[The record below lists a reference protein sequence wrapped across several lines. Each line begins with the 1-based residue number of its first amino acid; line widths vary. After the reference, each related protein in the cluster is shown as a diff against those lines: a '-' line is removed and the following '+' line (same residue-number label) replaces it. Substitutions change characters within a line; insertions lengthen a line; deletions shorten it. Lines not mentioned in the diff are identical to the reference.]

1 MGLAYDLNTK
11 YQPQLNDWAY
21 ILNRGATNI
30 AQQSGGNGRNNDIT
44 IPQSFDAN
52 YSEFDII
59 IRNTNYVRDHYIICG
74 SYRAF
79 FDELNGGAGAWAWDG
94 FVTIVR
100 AHNISLKDSTDFLT
114 EGIVPPPD
122 NSSLYYHNP
131 GYLSGYNVIQPYNQR
146 ENLFW
151 TYLGRMPY
159 EVAPDLT
166 GIGSDNTPGF
176 YSVDSV
182 KNINSADISFF
193 VGGHQ
198 RISSAEGALTNM
210 NYSAYFARLS
220 FVINPAAVES
230 GAAVPGGFEAT
241 SIYNLGFSSGESFRV
256 SWKADQANHG
266 GRYLTDTDDYPSTFY
281 DTNDLAFSVNQSATT
296 PFVFTQLNTLGNGY
310 YLTRIHDIVGMNLS
324 PFPLN
329 IESKSLAITGEA
341 VYDDGAGTVDFST
354 PMVGTWEWEQTGSYT
369 DLYVAVGDR
378 NFALDSS
385 VAAYDLNGS
394 WGTVLNPA
402 FNTEEAAGAFPDN
415 QMLIGIDNVSH
426 GGSTNG
432 EIYCFNFRYGL
443 VAAYSGGLPNEF
455 GNEQYSVWPFAVKGG
470 SFETVGGFTLPDY
483 WTAKAI
489 QQRTFTVSEESSSKR
504 LSDWPNP
511 VDPSPPFGS
520 ILIAI
525 QDITLTQQLA
535 KDPTLQGET
544 PNPFDFLS
552 AIGSPNE
559 IDYGRGNKP
568 YVPGLPANIAYGFLG
583 FLAGAGNGPQ
593 VFMYDFGTAIM
604 SVDFTTTPPTFHV
617 GTWNQ
622 LPYNLWAGFDII
634 SVGDSMNQVLTPPNS
649 VTRVPVSAGWDV
661 DRDQWVYTFA
671 DSTGPSVM
679 SCNSAFNRQPPNQ
692 IAYLDQTDQ
701 FSLLSSDSRSAH
713 YVPRNM
719 TPYLDGISIMG
730 GTLMSKSDNLG
741 QAAMR
746 AITTLTSPAGNTV
759 TGFQIYTIDGSTGRT
774 ARVWVDYL
782 LFDGVDSLIATELQ
796 KIGLRVTVENVE
808 WYKAKI
814 LRKNEL
820 GITPEEIEDWV
831 RSQQTEY
838 TETLKLK
845 ERQGRLRT
853 RRRQQAAWREGL
865 EDTLKGD
872 FYEKGSE
879 RSLLGFDS
887 AEAIDRAA
895 ETFVPNPS
903 DSAPISG
910 KNERKHASS
919 RKSQRDNKRNQEDA

>member
-21 ILNRGATNI
+21 ILQQGAV
-30 AQQSGGNGRNNDIT
+30 ALGQSSGGLGRGGDIT

-59 IRNTNYVRDHYIICG
+59 IRNTNYIRDHYIICG

-79 FDELNGGAGAWAWDG
+79 FDELNGGAGAYAWDG

-100 AHNISLKDSTDFLT
+100 AHNIELKDSNDFLN
-114 EGIVPPPD
+114 EGVFPPPET
-122 NSSLYYHNP
+122 SSKYYHNP
-131 GYLSGYNVIQPYNQR
+131 GFSDGYNVIQPYNFR
-146 ENLFW
+146 DNLFY

-159 EVAPDLT
+159 EVAPNLT
-166 GIGSDNTPGF
+166 GIGSDDTPGF
-176 YSVDSV
+176 YSVDSA
-182 KNINSADISFF
+182 KNTNSADISFF

-198 RISSAEGALTNM
+198 RISSAEGALTGM
-210 NYSAYFARLS
+210 DYSAYIARLS
-220 FVINPAAVES
+220 FAIIKPTVEYE
-230 GAAVPGGFEAT
+230 AAVPFGFTTPTPYA
-241 SIYNLGFSSGESFRV
+241 IAFLPAESFQV

-266 GRYLTDTDDYPSTFY
+266 GRYLTDADDYPAIFI
-281 DTNDLAFSVNQSATT
+281 DTLDLTFSVNQSNAT
-296 PFVFTQLNTLGNGY
+296 PYSFTQLSSLGNGY

-329 IESKSLAITGEA
+329 IVAKSLAITGEA

-354 PMVGTWEWEQTGSYT
+354 PMIGTWEYEQTGAYT

-394 WGTVLNPA
+394 WGTVLTPA
-402 FNTEEAAGAFPDN
+402 FNTEAAAGAFPDN
-415 QMLIGIDNVSH
+415 QILIGIDNVSH
-426 GGSTNG
+426 GGTTNA

-443 VAAYSGGLPNEF
+443 TAEITGAGELGDQ
-455 GNEQYSVWPFAVKGG
+455 QYSVWPFAVKGG

-489 QQRTFTVSEESSSKR
+489 QQRTFTVSEESTSKS
-504 LSDWPNP
+504 LADWPNA
-511 VDPSPPFGS
+511 VDEVPPKS
-520 ILIAI
+520 SNLIAVE
-525 QDITLTQQLA
+525 DVGLANQLA
-535 KDPTLQGET
+535 KDPTLQGQT
-544 PNPFDFLS
+544 PTPFDFL
-552 AIGSPNE
+552 AGLGSPNE

-568 YVPGLPANIAYGFLG
+568 YVPGQPANIAYGFLG

-604 SVDFTTTPPTFHV
+604 SVDTTTVPPTFHV

-622 LPYNLWAGFDII
+622 LPYSLFAGFDII
-634 SVGDSMNQVLTPPNS
+634 SVGSSMNEALTPPNS

-661 DRDQWVYTFA
+661 DRDQWIYTFA

-692 IAYLDQTDQ
+692 IAYLEQTDQ
-701 FSLLSSDSRSAH
+701 FPSLNSNSRSAH

-746 AITTLTSPAGNTV
+746 AITTLTNTSGDTV
-759 TGFQIYTIDGSTGRT
+759 TGFQIFTINGSTGRT

-782 LFDGVDSLIATELQ
+782 LFDGVDSLIAMELQ

-814 LRKNEL
+814 LRKGEL

-872 FYEKGSE
+872 FYETG
-879 RSLLGFDS
+879 RLGGFDS
-887 AEAIDRAA
+887 AEDIDRAA

-910 KNERKHASS
+910 KNERKHASIK
-919 RKSQRDNKRNQEDA
+919 KSQRDNKRNREDA